1 MIKKIVAGITLISF
15 CTYVFLI
22 IPKTP
27 SNDRNWSVDQAIL
40 PNITKNGDMVTVQNV
55 RNFSYASTT
64 AYTPAYYTQTYDI
77 NKLKRVWYIVE
88 PFNGEKLAAHTF
100 LSFEFENDIFLSVSV
115 EIRKEKGEKFSAL
128 KGMLREYELMYVFAD
143 ERDVVQL
150 RSNHRKDIV
159 YMYPVQTSAENVR
172 ALFTDIVTRAQTL
185 EQNPE
190 FYNTLTNNCMINII
204 RHVNTISP
212 SKIPFTFAAI
222 FPVYSDVVAHRLK
235 LIPHDASVEEIRA
248 RYKINE
254 KAEAAQGASDFSIQI
269 RKGF

>member
-1 MIKKIVAGITLISF
+1 MSMIKKIVAGITLVSF
-15 CTYVFLI
+15 CVYVFLI

-27 SNDRNWSVDQAIL
+27 SNDRDWSVDQAIL
-40 PNITKNGDMVTVQNV
+40 PTITKDGDMITVQNV

-64 AYTPAYYTQTYDI
+64 EYTPAYYTQTYDI

-100 LSFEFENDIFLSVSV
+100 LSFEFEDDVFLAVSV

-128 KGMLREYELMYVFAD
+128 KGILREYELMYVFAD

-159 YMYPVQTSAENVR
+159 YMYPVQTNVENAR
-172 ALFTDIVTRAQTL
+172 ALFTNIVTRAQAL

-204 RHVNTISP
+204 RHVNTIAP

-222 FPVYSDVVAHRLK
+222 FPVYSDAVAHRLK
-235 LIPHDASVEEIRA
+235 LIPHDASIEEIRA

-254 KAEAAQGASDFSIQI
+254 KAETYADDSNFSKKI
-269 RKGF
+269 RE